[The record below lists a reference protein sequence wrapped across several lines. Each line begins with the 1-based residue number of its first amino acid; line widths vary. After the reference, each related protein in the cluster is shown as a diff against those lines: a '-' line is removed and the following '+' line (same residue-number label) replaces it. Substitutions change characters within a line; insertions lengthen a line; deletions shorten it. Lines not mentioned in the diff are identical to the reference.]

1 MYNACAKGEHRNA
14 IQEEPL
20 ATIIHAGD
28 IFARN
33 EAKSNGLDLVSGTL
47 SAQSLF
53 SWYAFPPARFDL
65 ERGSST
71 S

>member
-33 EAKSNGLDLVSGTL
+33 EAKSNGLDLVMCNYLEGASSETTG
-47 SAQSLF
+47 F
-53 SWYAFPPARFDL
+53 SK
-65 ERGSST
+65 
-71 S
+71 